1 MVLSDKIIN
10 EILDSLDNSIIELA
24 KGASESLEFQ
34 SSHEEINSFLS
45 SQYEIRLQN
54 LLNGK
59 NVDIHYL
66 ESGIKNKIIQRK
78 QKTLEDISKLF
89 KI

>member
-1 MVLSDKIIN
+1 MVLSNKIID
-10 EILDSLDNSIIELA
+10 EMLDSLDNSIIELA

-34 SSHEEINSFLS
+34 SSYEEIKSFLS

-54 LLNGK
+54 LLSGK
-59 NVDIHYL
+59 NVDIHHL

-78 QKTLEDISKLF
+78 QKTLEEVSKLF